1 MPTLQVVSLDSSW
14 QGMSGEGVGLLI
26 WIAQDTELHGSE
38 GLSCLKFV
46 FLMGRGEGC
55 GSGERDT
62 GKGLK
67 IVYPSVSSKVFCN
80 QGLSIL
86 YSFST
91 MTKDGEK

>member
-67 IVYPSVSSKVFCN
+67 IVYPPLFLQK
-80 QGLSIL
+80 
-86 YSFST
+86 YSAIRVCLFFIRFLP
-91 MTKDGEK
+91 